1 MFVLSCVTGRGQ
13 RVGDAEC
20 VAALS
25 GTGRFSGQGR
35 DTAERHGGAGGARG
49 VGRGTGGLEPDFAN
63 GLGSPLWAPTAG
75 SLRSS
80 LATRPLRQGW
90 HPGDDAMRKLAACLA
105 TLPILSVLPVAMA
118 VCAGGGALR
127 RRGDRCVPDAGRAP
141 PADRALDILRER
153 FARGEIDRAEFDER
167 RRVLEG

>member
-63 GLGSPLWAPTAG
+63 GLGSPFWAPTAG

-90 HPGDDAMRKLAACLA
+90 HSGDDAMRKLAACLA

-118 VCAGGGALR
+118 VCAGGGALC
-127 RRGDRCVPDAGRAP
+127 RRGDRCVPDAGRTR
-141 PADRALDILRER
+141 PADKALDILR
-153 FARGEIDRAEFDER
+153 ADCTTVDGPGAA
-167 RRVLEG
+167 VGG